1 MPGPARL
8 PERAL
13 VVVAHP
19 DDIDFGMAG
28 TIAVLTDA
36 GTEVVYCLATSGE
49 AGGPD
54 HLDRDLLGRQR
65 EAEQRA
71 AAAFVGVT
79 DVRFL
84 GYPDGRV
91 ECTLDLRRDI
101 SRVIRDVQPDLVL
114 CHSSDRVWDRVYFSH
129 PDHLAVGE
137 ATACAVYPDSRNPH
151 AHPELLAEGLLPH
164 AVERMWV
171 AGLEPNH
178 WVDITDVFARK
189 AAALRAHE
197 SQVSDRVDLDT
208 MLREWAAANAVA
220 GGLGEGRLA
229 ESFREIDAR

>member
-1 MPGPARL
+1 MASFDPPR
-8 PERAL
+8 RAL

-28 TIAVLTDA
+28 SIAVLTGS

-49 AGGPD
+49 AGAPD
-54 HLDRDLLGRQR
+54 ELDRDVLRSLR

-71 AAAFVGVT
+71 AAAFVGVS

-84 GYPDGRV
+84 GYPDGHV
-91 ECTLDLRRDI
+91 ESTLALRRDI
-101 SRVIRDVQPDLVL
+101 SRQIRDVKPDLVL
-114 CHSSDRVWDRVYFSH
+114 CHSSDRVWDRMYFSH

-137 ATACAVYPDSRNPH
+137 ATACAVYPDARNPH
-151 AHPELLAEGLLPH
+151 AHVELLAEGYEPH

-171 AGLEPNH
+171 VGLEPNH
-178 WVDITDVFARK
+178 FVDITDVFDRK
-189 AAALRAHE
+189 VAALRAHD
-197 SQVSDRVDLDT
+197 SQVGARKNLDRL
-208 MLREWAAANAVA
+208 LRDMAAGNAEQ
-220 GGLGEGRLA
+220 GGLAQGRLA